1 VAASKPND
9 GCSVLLLFVY
19 KSLASNLR
27 TSTSSIFC
35 MSPSTSWRFHVRP
48 ISNIFLCLL
57 LLACFP
63 HRQVT
68 PQWSDYLL
76 MFDFFRPHRLPEFDS
91 FKAITVS
98 LELSQIIAKAL
109 DDMPQTLLVNCL
121 HSVRQCFSTFFPYV
135 ARITFDENCETHY
148 LGRMGYAFI
157 RINKRTLF

>member
-1 VAASKPND
+1 
-9 GCSVLLLFVY
+9 
-19 KSLASNLR
+19 
-27 TSTSSIFC
+27 
-35 MSPSTSWRFHVRP
+35 
-48 ISNIFLCLL
+48 
-57 LLACFP
+57 
-63 HRQVT
+63 
-68 PQWSDYLL
+68 